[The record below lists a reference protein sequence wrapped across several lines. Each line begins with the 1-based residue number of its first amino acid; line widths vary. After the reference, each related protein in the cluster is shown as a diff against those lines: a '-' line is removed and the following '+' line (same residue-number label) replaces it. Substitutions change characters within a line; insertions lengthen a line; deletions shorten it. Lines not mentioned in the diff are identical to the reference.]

1 MSEVAHQRMTVEEF
15 LDWQSRQ
22 DRNYELVDG
31 VPILPLKSMTGATQ
45 RHDRVTVN
53 IIASLAMQLRKGPCR
68 PSTDDIA
75 FVTKKRNVR
84 RPDITVQ
91 CAEADPKG
99 MTSVDPRVLIE
110 VLSPSTMNYDRV
122 RKLDEYKDVPEVQ
135 AILLVDTE
143 KARIT
148 IHRRSGDVGWTDRE
162 HIGLDAVVDLPMIGA
177 TPRAGRR
184 LRGRARAADRHASQ
198 RLRRL

>member
-53 IIASLAMQLRKGPCR
+53 IIVNLGNQLRKGPCR

-75 FVTKKRNVR
+75 LVTSKRNVR

-99 MTSVDPRVLIE
+99 MTAVEPRVVIE

-122 RKLDEYKDVPEVQ
+122 RKLDEYKSVAEIQ

-143 KARIT
+143 LPRIT
-148 IHRRSGDVGWTDRE
+148 IHRRNGEIGWTDRE
-162 HIGLDAVVDLPMIGA
+162 FAGLDAVLDLPMIGA
-177 TPRAGRR
+177 A
-184 LRGRARAADRHASQ
+184 LALADVYDGVHGG
-198 RLRRL
+198 